1 MSRSRS
7 DPQRVVNIIVA
18 GAAGVGKS
26 AFVRS
31 LSDVEVV
38 STRRAA
44 TDETRLLK
52 IETTVVVDWGRLTV
66 ASDLVAHLFAM
77 PGRRRFDLLW
87 EILAGGPLGLI
98 ALVDSTRPDTFR
110 ETIEI
115 IEFFQHLRPMPYV
128 IAATKQDHP
137 AAWSPDELRPAL
149 RLPHHVTV
157 LPCVS
162 TDRDRCTQITLD
174 LLDQVL
180 APVTS

>member
-1 MSRSRS
+1 MEAC
-7 DPQRVVNIIVA
+7 QIVTIVVA

-31 LSDVEVV
+31 LSDAEVV

-52 IETTVVVDWGRLTV
+52 TETTVVVDWGRLTV

-87 EILAGGPLGLI
+87 EILAAEPLGLI

-115 IEFFQHLRPMPYV
+115 IAFFQELRPMPYI
-128 IAATKQDHP
+128 IAATRQDDRG
-137 AAWSPDELRPAL
+137 AWSPDELRPAL
-149 RLPHHVTV
+149 RLPAHVPV
-157 LPCVS
+157 LPCVA
-162 TDRDRCTQITLD
+162 TDRDRCAQVTLE
-174 LLDQVL
+174 LLDRVL
-180 APVTS
+180 APAEAETDVA